1 MCAGG
6 RDMEASVTG
15 VIVLLALTVRWA
27 VSLYPY
33 SGARKPPMFGDYE
46 AQRHWQEVTVNL
58 PVEQWYFN
66 STDNDLLYWG
76 LDYPPLTAYHSLLC
90 GYVAR
95 MINPDWVALFSSR
108 GYESL
113 HHKVFMRATVLV
125 ADLIVYIPAVI
136 LYCSN
141 LQDTSSKR
149 KALSLF
155 CILLYPG
162 LILIDYGHFQYNS
175 VSLGFALWG
184 VVALSRGWD
193 ALGSLAFCFAL
204 NYKQME
210 LYHSL
215 PFFCYLLGKCIKKG
229 ITGWGFLL
237 LLKIAV
243 TVIAAFA
250 LCWIPFLT
258 DVEQIF
264 QVLRRLFPVGRG
276 LFEDKVA
283 NIWCS
288 LSALFKIKNILS
300 AEIQLQLSLACTL
313 LGVLPTCARLTAQPT
328 FRGFKLALVNSA
340 LSFFLFSYQVHEKSI
355 LLVSLPVCLLINDL
369 PMMATWF
376 LLTSTFS
383 MLPLLHKDG
392 LMMAYVVTTLA
403 FLLVTTALLS
413 FHENTSED
421 SLKLKPFC
429 LSVRRYVSWFSIPES
444 LVKLMFF
451 LSMLAMAALT
461 VGSCILRPP
470 PTLPDLFPMLISGVS
485 CAHFLL
491 FFAYF
496 NIVHLWDGDKGR
508 SKKKVS

>member
-1 MCAGG
+1 
-6 RDMEASVTG
+6 MEGCMTALS
-15 VIVLLALTVRWA
+15 VLLAVTVRWA

-33 SGARKPPMFGDYE
+33 SGARKPPIFGDYE

-58 PVEQWYFN
+58 PVKQWYFN

-90 GYVAR
+90 GYIAHL
-95 MINPDWVALFSSR
+95 ISPDWVALNSSR

-113 HHKVFMRATVLV
+113 YHKLFMRATVLV
-125 ADLIVYIPAVI
+125 ADLIVYIPAV
-136 LYCSN
+136 LFYCSR
-141 LQDTSSKR
+141 LQEPSAKR
-149 KALSLF
+149 KVLSLF

-184 VVALSRGWD
+184 IIALSHGREV
-193 ALGSLAFCFAL
+193 LGSLAFCLAL

-229 ITGWGFLL
+229 MAGWGLLL
-237 LLKIAV
+237 LLKIGV
-243 TVIAAFA
+243 TVIGAFS

-258 DVEQIF
+258 DIEQIL

-288 LSALFKIKNILS
+288 LSLLLKIKNVLS
-300 AEIQLQLSLACTL
+300 PEAQLQLSFACTV
-313 LGVLPTCARLTAQPT
+313 LGVLPSCIKLTAQPT
-328 FRGFKLALVNSA
+328 IRGFKLALVNCA
-340 LSFFLFSYQVHEKSI
+340 LSFFLFSFQVHEKSI
-355 LLVSLPVCLLINDL
+355 LLVSLPACLLL
-369 PMMATWF
+369 SEVPLMATWF

-392 LMMAYVVTTLA
+392 LIMAYVITTLI
-403 FLLVTTALLS
+403 FLLVSAAAMS
-413 FHENTSED
+413 FHEKTSED
-421 SLKLKPFC
+421 SLGVKPFC
-429 LSVRRYVSWFSIPES
+429 ASVRRYISWFRLHETS
-444 LVKLMFF
+444 VKLLFF
-451 LSMLAMAALT
+451 SSMLVMAALT
-461 VGSCILRPP
+461 AVICALAPP
-470 PTLPDLFPMLISGVS
+470 PALPDLFPVLISGVS
-485 CAHFLL
+485 CIHFLM
-491 FFAYF
+491 FFFYF
-496 NIVHLWDGDKGR
+496 NIIHLWNNADGR
-508 SKKKVS
+508 NKKKVS

>member
-1 MCAGG
+1 
-6 RDMEASVTG
+6 MEGCVTAL
-15 VIVLLALTVRWA
+15 IVLLAVTVRWA

-33 SGARKPPMFGDYE
+33 SGARTPPVFGDYE

-58 PVEQWYFN
+58 PVERWYFN
-66 STDNDLLYWG
+66 STENDLLYWG

-95 MINPDWVALFSSR
+95 MINPDWVALISSH

-113 HHKVFMRATVLV
+113 HHKLFMRATVLV
-125 ADLIVYIPAVI
+125 ADLLVYIPAVL
-136 LYCSN
+136 LYCSC

-149 KALSLF
+149 RALSLL

-162 LILIDYGHFQYNS
+162 LILIDYGHFQHTYNS
-175 VSLGFALWG
+175 VSLGLALWG
-184 VVALSRGWD
+184 IVALSRGWD

-258 DVEQIF
+258 DAEQIS

-288 LSALFKIKNILS
+288 LSVLFKIKSILS
-300 AEIQLQLSLACTL
+300 ADTQLKLSLACTL
-313 LGVLPTCARLTAQPT
+313 LSVLPSCVRLTAQPT
-328 FRGFKLALVNSA
+328 LRGFKLALVNCA
-340 LSFFLFSYQVHEKSI
+340 LSFFLFSFQVHEKSI
-355 LLVSLPVCLLINDL
+355 LLVSLPVCLLISDVPL
-369 PMMATWF
+369 TSTWF

-383 MLPLLHKDG
+383 MLPLLLKDG
-392 LMMAYVVTTLA
+392 LIMAYVITTLA

-413 FHENTSED
+413 FHEKTSED

-429 LSVRRYVSWFSIPES
+429 LSIRRYLSWFRLPET
-444 LVKLMFF
+444 LVKILVF
-451 LSMLAMAALT
+451 LSLSLMAALT
-461 VGSCILRPP
+461 IVSCVLPPP
-470 PTLPDLFPMLISGVS
+470 PTLPDLYPVLISGVS
-485 CAHFLL
+485 CAHFLG
-491 FFAYF
+491 FFIYF
-496 NIVHLWDGDKGR
+496 NIVHLWDSAR
-508 SKKKVS
+508 APTKKKIS